1 MIGLRAGIS
10 APSLMAAAR
19 VAAGVTSQ
27 RCQEPRFTGP
37 LPNRRSRPFAE
48 IHSERHIAC
57 GKECIVD
64 RRGVSS
70 KVPRQISALETLPK
84 GQPLIR
90 RALPSDAEKLGA
102 IGPAAYSSAY
112 SYLWDNSV
120 ALAKQLAAAF
130 AELLSGTDARVWVA
144 QIDGSL
150 VGFLSMIVGSS
161 NPISRE
167 PNGAEIPRVYLLPGA
182 QRLGLGR
189 QLLAAAIKQ
198 AHDERLTHIWL
209 DVMASADWARR
220 AYLKWGFSELGSK
233 FFDKPVKA
241 GQNDMVVLIKRFSY
255 D

>member
-1 MIGLRAGIS
+1 MPAWNADRPAVEFEVEIGEYQGVVRVPRGVFQRRLFLAALEKAFDARAAYPRALRGGVLPS
-10 APSLMAAAR
+10 AAPVRKHRRAEAATA
-19 VAAGVTSQ
+19 
-27 RCQEPRFTGP
+27 P
-37 LPNRRSRPFAE
+37 
-48 IHSERHIAC
+48 
-57 GKECIVD
+57 VD
-64 RRGVSS
+64 RGWECR
-70 KVPRQISALETLPK
+70 
-84 GQPLIR
+84 
-90 RALPSDAEKLGA
+90 
-102 IGPAAYSSAY
+102 
-112 SYLWDNSV
+112 SV
-120 ALAKQLAAAF
+120 ALAKQLDTFSSAAF

-150 VGFLSMIVGSS
+150 VGFLSMIVGSP

-167 PNGAEIPRVYLLPGA
+167 PNGAQIPRVYLLPGA

>member
-1 MIGLRAGIS
+1 
-10 APSLMAAAR
+10 
-19 VAAGVTSQ
+19 
-27 RCQEPRFTGP
+27 
-37 LPNRRSRPFAE
+37 
-48 IHSERHIAC
+48 
-57 GKECIVD
+57 
-64 RRGVSS
+64 
-70 KVPRQISALETLPK
+70 VPRQISALETLPK

-120 ALAKQLAAAF
+120 ALAKQLDTFSAAAF

-150 VGFLSMIVGSS
+150 VGFLSMIVGSP

-167 PNGAEIPRVYLLPGA
+167 PDGAEIPRVYLLPGA